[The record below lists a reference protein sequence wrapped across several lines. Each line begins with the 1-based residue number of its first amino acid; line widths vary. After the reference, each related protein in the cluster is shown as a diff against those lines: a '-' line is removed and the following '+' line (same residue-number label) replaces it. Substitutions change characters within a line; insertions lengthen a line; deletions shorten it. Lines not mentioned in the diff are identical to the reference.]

1 MLAMITKG
9 MIRFIRMKIVG
20 VCGSPRKGN
29 TEWMLGK
36 VLETAAKSGA
46 EVELLLLRKMDVR
59 ICLGCLACEEGGK
72 ERKGICKIK
81 DDMTE
86 VYPKLL
92 AADAIVLGTPGYF
105 EMLSGLLKNFL
116 DRTCPIWPR
125 LEGKKIAGLAVAEE
139 GIGQAIQNF
148 KTYASLCKMQ
158 WVGSATALVKTPGE
172 VAQNMDLERRLKRL
186 ARRLVSHD

>member
-1 MLAMITKG
+1 
-9 MIRFIRMKIVG
+9 MKIIG

-36 VLETAAKSGA
+36 LLETAAKSGA
-46 EVELLLLRKMDVR
+46 CTELLLLRKMDVR
-59 ICLGCLACEEGGK
+59 TCRGCLACEEGGR

-92 AADAIVLGTPGYF
+92 AADVIVLATPAYF

-116 DRTCPIWPR
+116 DRTCPIWPG
-125 LEGKKIAGLAVAEE
+125 LEGKRMAGLAVAEE
-139 GIGQAIQNF
+139 GIGRAIQNL
-148 KTYASLCKMQ
+148 KTYASLCKMR
-158 WVGSATALVKTPGE
+158 WVGSVTALAKTPGE
-172 VAQNMDLERRLKRL
+172 AARNKRLEWRLKRL
-186 ARRLVSHD
+186 AQRMAL